1 MSKHF
6 ASSSFLDT
14 LLVYLAAN
22 EHEDQELIAR
32 INQLKSRYQWR
43 MPREDFFELLVMIKE
58 HYNKPA
64 LGFRVGR
71 SLLPEHYGMVGYMG
85 VTCSSLGQ
93 ALRRYQQHLKLVE
106 STIETTFE
114 DTGTSQVIR
123 WWHHDPVTR
132 SIWGEFGLMVFI
144 NFYQALIGRDIPP
157 EFVELPGKPDGDPK
171 VYEIL
176 AGCPVKFE
184 TDAVGIALPKSL
196 YAMKISTS
204 DPYLR
209 GLYDRQAA
217 ALLSEVSEE
226 SDFLAQ
232 TKQTLSE
239 CLLENE
245 ASAEQVASH
254 LGLSL
259 RTFYRRLEA
268 HGFRYRSLLADTR
281 FALAKAYLKDPNLSL
296 AEIALMLGYS
306 EQSAFTRAFCGWA
319 GMSPSKFH
327 RDISNSK

>member
-1 MSKHF
+1 MPKHF

-22 EHEDQELIAR
+22 QHDDQELVTR
-32 INQLKSRYQWR
+32 INQLKQRYQWR
-43 MPREDFFELLVMIKE
+43 MPREDFLELLAKIKAR
-58 HYNKPA
+58 YNKSA
-64 LGFRVGR
+64 LGFRIGR
-71 SLLPEHYGMVGYMG
+71 SLQPEHYGMVGYMG

-106 STIETTFE
+106 STIDTTLE
-114 DTGTSQVIR
+114 STSTTQIIR
-123 WWHHDPVTR
+123 WWHHDPVTK

-144 NFYQALIGRDIPP
+144 NFYQALIGRDIAP

-184 TDAVGIALPKSL
+184 AEAVGIALPKSL
-196 YAMKISTS
+196 YAVKISTS

-209 GLYDRQAA
+209 SLYDRQAS

-226 SDFLAQ
+226 GDFLAQ
-232 TKQTLSE
+232 AKQTLNE
-239 CLLENE
+239 CLQENE
-245 ASAEQVASH
+245 ISAERVASH

-259 RTFYRRLEA
+259 RTFYRRLEEQ
-268 HGFRYRSLLADTR
+268 GFRYRSLLADTR
-281 FALAKAYLKDPNLSL
+281 FALAKTYLKDPNLSL

-306 EQSAFTRAFCGWA
+306 EQSAFTRAFLGWA
-319 GMSPSKFH
+319 GMSPSKFQ
-327 RDISNSK
+327 RDISSAS